1 MDYILLSALAPLLV
15 ASVFVSYD
23 IACQYKLNFEERVVD
38 LPSQLQLPQEVDI
51 GWGIP
56 KCHCP
61 MHKLPCQAPHSLN
74 FKPGVGRTDGEGIE
88 RSWSELNRVANSTKE
103 MGPGSRHDTLDDHL
117 GHHNFR
123 KYVGLGMVFLR
134 YVLPHV
140 TDPLWFTGRSL
151 HSLLVLATSEQKWQ
165 QKILDEFTESLRA
178 QPGLEK
184 EWTDMVLAWEKDP
197 TRKNPY
203 VSLVSRKSVR
213 CIGTAKT
220 NDSSQMPHRM
230 KSRSNS
236 SKRRSVRYKQACR
249 RSMPRAPQHSFPWG
263 YSSKTHSKPNGFFIC
278 LVAHSLNYQTANCV
292 GCKMS
297 TRTHDYPG

>member
-23 IACQYKLNFEERVVD
+23 IACQFKVNFEERMVD
-38 LPSQLQLPQEVDI
+38 LPSDLQLPQDVDI

-123 KYVGLGMVFLR
+123 KHVGLGRFFLVMFYYASLICFYSQGGVCIR
-134 YVLPHV
+134 GSCS
-140 TDPLWFTGRSL
+140 PLLNRS
-151 HSLLVLATSEQKWQ
+151 
-165 QKILDEFTESLRA
+165 
-178 QPGLEK
+178 G
-184 EWTDMVLAWEKDP
+184 
-197 TRKNPY
+197 
-203 VSLVSRKSVR
+203 
-213 CIGTAKT
+213 
-220 NDSSQMPHRM
+220 
-230 KSRSNS
+230 
-236 SKRRSVRYKQACR
+236 SKRYSTNSTNRYGHSRGWKRNGPTWCWHGKR
-249 RSMPRAPQHSFPWG
+249 IQHRKTPTSPW
-263 YSSKTHSKPNGFFIC
+263 
-278 LVAHSLNYQTANCV
+278 
-292 GCKMS
+292 
-297 TRTHDYPG
+297 YPVS